1 MLLSGRTLALLAWV
15 GLSSCGGEAPPSR
28 EAQPSG
34 EGLRAS
40 FETEDTVLSALLSIP
55 VELVQGRTGPGGRP
69 FYVAR
74 RTSGGAHLSG
84 QIGTESFRLA
94 LRVREPGLTQY
105 PCASCHQG
113 TELVIDGG
121 ARDGEAVHQNI
132 QPVHP
137 AETGAQCTTCHAY
150 DNVATLIL
158 QQGDTASMDHVYR
171 LCAQCHFSEVDSW
184 AQGAHGKRLVGWRG
198 RRVVMG
204 CTDCHSPHQPAT
216 EPRTPY
222 PGPALPGALEGSRE

>member
-1 MLLSGRTLALLAWV
+1 MPRDSRRLVFAAWAV
-15 GLSSCGGEAPPSR
+15 FSACGGEAP
-28 EAQPSG
+28 QSG
-34 EGLRAS
+34 GGLQAS

-55 VELVQGRTGPGGRP
+55 VELVEGRTGPGGRP

-74 RTSGGAHLSG
+74 RTAGGTAHLSG
-84 QIGTESFRLA
+84 QIGTETFRLG
-94 LRVREPGLTQY
+94 LRVREPELTQY

-113 TELVIDGG
+113 TELVNDGEV
-121 ARDGEAVHQNI
+121 RDGEAAHQNI

-150 DNVATLIL
+150 NNVATLTL

-171 LCAQCHFSEVDSW
+171 LCAQCHFSQVDAW

-204 CTDCHSPHQPAT
+204 CTDCHNPHEPAA
-216 EPRTPY
+216 EPRIPY
-222 PGPALPGALEGSRE
+222 AGPSLPGALEGSRE

>member
-1 MLLSGRTLALLAWV
+1 MSLNSRILVLALWV
-15 GLSSCGGEAPPSR
+15 GLSACDREVPSTGGGSP
-28 EAQPSG
+28 
-34 EGLRAS
+34 AS

-55 VELVQGRTGPGGRP
+55 VERVEGRTGPGGRP

-74 RTSGGAHLSG
+74 RTASGGTHLSA
-84 QIGTESFRLA
+84 QIGTETFRLG
-94 LRVREPGLTQY
+94 LRVRQPELTQY

-113 TELVIDGG
+113 TELVNDGG
-121 ARDGEAVHQNI
+121 GRDGEAVHQNI

-150 DNVATLIL
+150 DNVATLTL
-158 QQGDTASMDHVYR
+158 QRGDRVSMDHVYR

-204 CTDCHSPHQPAT
+204 CTDCHSPHEPAT
-216 EPRTPY
+216 ELRTPY
-222 PGPALPGALEGSRE
+222 AGPALPGALEDNHE

>member
-1 MLLSGRTLALLAWV
+1 MRSLNSRILVLTLWI
-15 GLSSCGGEAPPSR
+15 GLSACDR
-28 EAQPSG
+28 EVPGTVGRSP
-34 EGLRAS
+34 AS
-40 FETEDTVLSALLSIP
+40 FETEDTVPSALLSIP
-55 VELVQGRTGPGGRP
+55 VELVEGRTGPGGRP

-74 RTSGGAHLSG
+74 RTASGATHLSA
-84 QIGTESFRLA
+84 QIGTETFRLG
-94 LRVREPGLTQY
+94 LRVRQPELTQY

-113 TELVIDGG
+113 TDLVVDGG

-150 DNVATLIL
+150 DDVATLIL
-158 QQGDTASMDHVYR
+158 QQGDRVSMDHVYR

-204 CTDCHSPHQPAT
+204 CTDCHSPHEPAT
-216 EPRTPY
+216 ELRTPY
-222 PGPALPGALEGSRE
+222 AGPALPGALEDSRE

>member
-1 MLLSGRTLALLAWV
+1 MSLNSRILVLALWV
-15 GLSSCGGEAPPSR
+15 GLSACDR
-28 EAQPSG
+28 EVPGTVGRSP
-34 EGLRAS
+34 AS
-40 FETEDTVLSALLSIP
+40 LETEDTVPSALLSIP
-55 VELVQGRTGPGGRP
+55 VELVEGRTGPGGRP

-74 RTSGGAHLSG
+74 RTASGAAHLSA
-84 QIGTESFRLA
+84 QIGTETFRLG
-94 LRVREPGLTQY
+94 LRVREPELTQY

-113 TELVIDGG
+113 TDLVIDGG

-150 DNVATLIL
+150 DDVATLTL
-158 QQGDTASMDHVYR
+158 QQGDRASMDHVYR

-204 CTDCHSPHQPAT
+204 CTDCHSPHEPAT
-216 EPRTPY
+216 ELRTPY
-222 PGPALPGALEGSRE
+222 AGPALPGALEDGRE